1 MPILDGGDTES
12 GVDKWKW
19 GLDLHRKKGKEARE
33 KTERERLAKM
43 TQNRDPGTTISIR
56 LWMKTHF
63 YKFLTPTPLLLLLL
77 LCFSYLVNIVT
88 DHRTRSLLREIDR
101 ATDNRK
107 EKMDSDELHEYPQR
121 FPAHMLRIE
130 LENALEAML
139 REEIL
144 DRERSK

>member
-1 MPILDGGDTES
+1 MFYNKPYDHDTHPAS
-12 GVDKWKW
+12 S
-19 GLDLHRKKGKEARE
+19 
-33 KTERERLAKM
+33 RL
-43 TQNRDPGTTISIR
+43 S
-56 LWMKTHF
+56 W
-63 YKFLTPTPLLLLLL
+63 FL
-77 LCFSYLVNIVT
+77 VT
-88 DHRTRSLLREIDR
+88 DFRTRSLLREIDR